1 MNNKKTKRLFAA
13 TTLAIF
19 IIGCANRGIGPQ
31 GGPKDQTPPQVVKET
46 PENGALNYTGK
57 RVEVLFDEYIQLD
70 NVSKN
75 VLISPPQ
82 QRPPEVKAYGKKL
95 TVTFDEDMQDS
106 TTYTIDFGA
115 AICDNNEKNPL
126 EGYSFAFSTGDIIDS
141 LQVAGVL
148 LNAEDLNP
156 VEGVMVGIHSNTNDS
171 ALYSIPFKRINKTN
185 SQGKFKIKNVKAGN
199 YRIFALNDVSSDYTY
214 QAGEAL
220 AFNDSVF
227 TPTCYTQE
235 ISDTVWTDSL
245 TIDTIKTKTKLLYQ
259 PDSLIL
265 FYFSE
270 NKQKLYLQRTVRE
283 QPHFFRLF
291 FSAKQDS
298 LPVIKPIGDFNWL
311 PHTLCQPNLTK
322 DTITYWLTDSAVI
335 KLDTLNFQI
344 TYYKTDSLYQLQQE
358 IDTLN
363 AVYRAPKLSEYA
375 KRQQERNKKQPQVE
389 FHSNGKSPFE
399 IYRPLTIQTS
409 TPIAYINYDS
419 IHLSQV
425 VDTVYSNI
433 KFQLQQVDSTKMN
446 FQISHDWGA
455 ENTFQLEIDS
465 AAFTDIYG
473 NTNQKF
479 KTSFKTRSLDE
490 YSALVIKVEPFSDNI
505 MIQLLDDKDTPIKT
519 LPALPQGTKFEYLS
533 PKSYY
538 VRLFIDYNADSLW
551 TTGDFKLH
559 RQPEPVYYFP
569 SKLTLRANWDFEET
583 FKYLEQPILKQKPKE
598 LIKTA
603 NSKKK

>member
-1 MNNKKTKRLFAA
+1 MNNKLLKYIFAPA
-13 TTLAIF
+13 ALAIF
-19 IIGCANRGIGPQ
+19 IMGCANRGIGPQ
-31 GGPKDQTPPQVVKET
+31 GGPKDETPPKVVKET
-46 PENGALNYTGK
+46 PENGALNYTEK
-57 RVEVLFDEYIQLD
+57 KVEVLFNEYIQLD

-141 LQVAGVL
+141 LQISGIL

-156 VEGVMVGIHSNTNDS
+156 VEGIMVGIHSNTHDS
-171 ALYSIPFKRINKTN
+171 ALYTIPFKRINKTN
-185 SQGKFKIKNVKAGN
+185 SQGKFKIKNIKAGD

-220 AFNDSVF
+220 AFNDSIY
-227 TPTCYTQE
+227 TPICTTE
-235 ISDTVWTDSL
+235 TINDTVWTDSV
-245 TIDTIKTKTKLLYQ
+245 TIDTIKTKTQLKYS
-259 PDSLIL
+259 PKDIVL

-283 QPHFFRLF
+283 QPHYFKLF

-298 LPVIKPIGDFNWL
+298 LPIIKPIGDFNWL
-311 PHTLCQPNLTK
+311 QHTLCQPNLTN

-363 AVYRAPKLSEYA
+363 AIYRAPKLSEYA
-375 KRQQERNKKQPQVE
+375 KRQQQLHKKQPQVE
-389 FHSNGKSPFE
+389 FRSNGKSPFE
-399 IYRPLTIQTS
+399 IYKALSIQTS
-409 TPIAYINYDS
+409 TPIAHFNIDS

-425 VDTVYSNI
+425 IDTLHKNI
-433 KFQLQQVDSTKMN
+433 SFRLQQVDSTKMN
-446 FQISHDWGA
+446 FKIDHDWGA

-465 AAFTDIYG
+465 AAFVDIYG
-473 NTNQKF
+473 NVNQKF
-479 KTSFKTRSLDE
+479 KTTFKTRSLDE
-490 YSALVIKVEPFSDNI
+490 YSALVIKVEPFQDNI
-505 MIQLLDDKDTPIKT
+505 MIQLLDEKDNPIKT
-519 LPALPQGTKFEYLS
+519 LPAKTEGTKFEYLS

-538 VRLFIDYNADSLW
+538 VRLFIDYNTDQLW
-551 TTGDFKLH
+551 TTGDYKLH

-598 LIKTA
+598 LVKTA